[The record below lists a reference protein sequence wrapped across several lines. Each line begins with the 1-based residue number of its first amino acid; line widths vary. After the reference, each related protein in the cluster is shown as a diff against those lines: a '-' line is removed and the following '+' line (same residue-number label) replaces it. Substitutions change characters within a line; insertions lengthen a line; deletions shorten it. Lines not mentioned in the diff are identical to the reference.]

1 MHCVK
6 LDTLVTV
13 PLDFI
18 AVDQQLQ
25 REKEKQQYHI
35 GNKVIFQI
43 IKNNVPKKYF
53 ELYMVESYRF
63 LFTDNS
69 KGDEIGDRVILLKTI
84 LDNIKPSN
92 VINVQYLKEKLASAT
107 LQKYENNVLSCT
119 RDKEKLYKGIRRL
132 KTGTYDNNLFLTQL
146 FCAFKTTTH

>member
-1 MHCVK
+1 
-6 LDTLVTV
+6 
-13 PLDFI
+13 
-18 AVDQQLQ
+18 
-25 REKEKQQYHI
+25 
-35 GNKVIFQI
+35 
-43 IKNNVPKKYF
+43 
-53 ELYMVESYRF
+53 MVESYRF

-69 KGDEIGDRVILLKTI
+69 KGDKIGDRVILLKTI

>member
-53 ELYMVESYRF
+53 ELYMVESDCF
-63 LFTDNS
+63 LFTDNFIR
-69 KGDEIGDRVILLKTI
+69 DEIGDGGILLKSSST
-84 LDNIKPSN
+84 
-92 VINVQYLKEKLASAT
+92 T
-107 LQKYENNVLSCT
+107 LNQELLLTC
-119 RDKEKLYKGIRRL
+119 RFWRR
-132 KTGTYDNNLFLTQL
+132 N
-146 FCAFKTTTH
+146 